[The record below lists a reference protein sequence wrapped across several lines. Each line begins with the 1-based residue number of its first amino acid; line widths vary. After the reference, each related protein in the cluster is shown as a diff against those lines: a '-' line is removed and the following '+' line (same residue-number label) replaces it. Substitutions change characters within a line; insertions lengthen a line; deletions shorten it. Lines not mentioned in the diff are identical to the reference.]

1 MDKDQ
6 ARHIDSRNTPS
17 QCPLPLQANGEGAA
31 DPMAVDSTD
40 AEVEALDKD
49 AAGCVE
55 PKSSGGDNS
64 SSEKNAK
71 RQKTGKVQQKKCL
84 FKGYDDKEKASFK
97 TVITTPAGETR
108 ELTAM
113 DNVIQALDHVLDW
126 LVEAKVLSEADINS
140 ERVMTTYGFCA
151 SLFFEFAW
159 TGKVCVNGKE
169 FRQYSSL
176 RPELQ
181 QTLATAN
188 EQLSS
193 PFEDGSGPSGSTTES
208 KVVNPLEL
216 AAILCKSFLDKPVTA
231 VIWDVSDEPEEQTVK
246 NIAEAMQNKDQIKK
260 IKEFIGST
268 LHLPIIMHSS
278 AQDAM
283 QQIFSLSSS
292 SSLKLV
298 DILSV
303 ICTSINEHISPSW
316 CGLGFDVATAYADR
330 GHFVEDTDKARPVL
344 EVI

>member
-1 MDKDQ
+1 M
-6 ARHIDSRNTPS
+6 
-17 QCPLPLQANGEGAA
+17 
-31 DPMAVDSTD
+31 
-40 AEVEALDKD
+40 
-49 AAGCVE
+49 
-55 PKSSGGDNS
+55 
-64 SSEKNAK
+64 
-71 RQKTGKVQQKKCL
+71 
-84 FKGYDDKEKASFK
+84 
-97 TVITTPAGETR
+97 
-108 ELTAM
+108 
-113 DNVIQALDHVLDW
+113 
-126 LVEAKVLSEADINS
+126 
-140 ERVMTTYGFCA
+140 
-151 SLFFEFAW
+151 
-159 TGKVCVNGKE
+159 
-169 FRQYSSL
+169 
-176 RPELQ
+176 
-181 QTLATAN
+181 
-188 EQLSS
+188 
-193 PFEDGSGPSGSTTES
+193 
-208 KVVNPLEL
+208 VNPLEL

-330 GHFVEDTDKARPVL
+330 GSLCGRH
-344 EVI
+344 